1 LIVFA
6 PANFKDK
13 INRLI
18 KVVLMEKISTKNL
31 RNDIPENFS
40 DSFNRY
46 YDIFD
51 DSSITDEINGD
62 DLDKLQKVLN
72 RKLFICVNNCNKD
85 GILVLGANP
94 SYDEDSDGSKD
105 NFCFSLNELLEKSTQ
120 KKDPKEKRKC
130 SYWSHIRKILGEYAC
145 KANYLD
151 VFPLKEMDLGVFKRL
166 LDRKVLLQKAI
177 LMETHKRIV
186 ELQPKIIIVRYKRIQ
201 HLFGTDSSHPWLGYN
216 IDKDRNAACVVKND
230 LDLDV
235 RMIPEEL
242 LKGDHVI
249 LKQNELKGTYLI
261 FDENCRPGQ
270 LNHEKLNKFIESEHI
285 KL

>member
-1 LIVFA
+1 MIVFA

-46 YDIFD
+46 YDIFE
-51 DSSITDEINGD
+51 DSSITDEIND
-62 DLDKLQKVLN
+62 DDIKDLKEILS
-72 RKLFICVNNCNKD
+72 RKLFICVNNSNKG

-94 SYDEDSDGSKD
+94 SYDGKSND

-120 KKDPKEKRKC
+120 KKGFGEKRK
-130 SYWSHIRKILGEYAC
+130 SPYWTHIRNILGEEYAS

-151 VFPLKEMDLGVFKRL
+151 VFPLKKKPLDKFKRL
-166 LDRKVLLQKAI
+166 LDRNVLFQKAI

-186 ELQPKIIIVRYKRIQ
+186 ELHPKIIIVRYKRIQ

-216 IDKDRNAACVVKND
+216 IDKERTVACVVKND
-230 LDLDV
+230 LNLDV
-235 RMIPEEL
+235 RVIPEEL

-249 LKQNELKGTYLI
+249 LKKNELKGTYLI

-270 LNHEKLNKFIESEHI
+270 LNHDNLKKFIESKQI

>member
-1 LIVFA
+1 MGKFSIQ
-6 PANFKDK
+6 D
-13 INRLI
+13 
-18 KVVLMEKISTKNL
+18 L
-31 RNDIPENFS
+31 RNDIPQNFS
-40 DSFNRY
+40 DFFNCY
-46 YDIFD
+46 YDIFE
-51 DSSITDEINGD
+51 DSSITDEVSD
-62 DLDKLQKVLN
+62 DDIKKIQEILN
-72 RKLFICVNNCNKD
+72 RRLFICVNNSNKG

-94 SYDEDSDGSKD
+94 SYDEKCDDSKD

-120 KKDPKEKRKC
+120 KKGLGEKIK
-130 SYWSHIRKILGEYAC
+130 SPYWTHIRNILGEEYAS

-151 VFPLKEMDLGVFKRL
+151 VFPLKKKPLDKFKRL
-166 LDRKVLLQKAI
+166 LDRNVLLQKAI

-216 IDKDRNAACVVKND
+216 IDKERNAACVVKND
-230 LDLDV
+230 LNLDV
-235 RMIPEEL
+235 RVIPEEL

-249 LKQNELKGTYLI
+249 LKKNELKGTYLI

-270 LNHEKLNKFIESEHI
+270 LNHEKLKKFIESEHI